1 MAVHVIL
8 HMMKFKA
15 MLLTI
20 VLFNQSPIVLS
31 TRQRC
36 QFSETL
42 SQYSSLMSKSC
53 TGTIH
58 QEIKSTDTNGMIVCR
73 CTTRST
79 QSLHSLSTL
88 EAAFPKKLFHSQ
100 CERVFHAFWSRKLVR
115 PQDDKTYR
123 ASVTFGPPPSGL
135 PVDLPI
141 VHVRNGTLSGISRRK
156 GHQGQAAGP

>member
-53 TGTIH
+53 TGAIR
-58 QEIKSTDTNGMIVCR
+58 QEIKFTDTNGMIICR

-88 EAAFPKKLFHSQ
+88 EAAFPKKLFHSLN
-100 CERVFHAFWSRKLVR
+100 VKGSF
-115 PQDDKTYR
+115 T
-123 ASVTFGPPPSGL
+123 PSGL
-135 PVDLPI
+135 GSSYDHRTTKRTGL
-141 VHVRNGTLSGISRRK
+141 L
-156 GHQGQAAGP
+156 